1 MIDRQRAETRPMEQ
15 DDEIPEPMSIEE
27 ANAEVRAMV
36 ADRAED

>member
-1 MIDRQRAETRPMEQ
+1 MEL

-27 ANAEVRAMV
+27 ANAEVRAMI